1 MPTGGAR
8 ARSGPAPDPNALRR
22 DKDGGDWTTLPS
34 AGRPGPAPTWP
45 LAEQTEREAV
55 LWEREWRR
63 PQALIWEA
71 NGQELEVA
79 MFVRSVADAEN
90 AEASVASRTLVRQ
103 QMDSLGVSIPG
114 LLRNR
119 WRIADDAPSHKPTGT
134 AGRSGLTARNRLKVV
149 PDGST

>member
-45 LAEQTEREAV
+45 LDEQTEREAV

-103 QMDSLGVSIPG
+103 QMDSLGLTIPG

-119 WRIADDAPSHKPTGT
+119 WRIADDAPSHKPTST